1 MIIDDLRGCKS
12 ETEINTVFEK
22 YNIVDI
28 KDKIKHL
35 KEAVF
40 NPICSRQDLDL
51 ETELAIWIEVL
62 LMGDWKLNY
71 LYQKLGF

>member
-1 MIIDDLRGCKS
+1 MIINDLRECKS
-12 ETEINTVFEK
+12 ETEINAIFEK

-28 KDKIKHL
+28 KDKIKYL

-40 NPICSRQDLDL
+40 NPILSRQDIDI
-51 ETELAIWIEVL
+51 ETELNIWIEVL

-71 LYQKLGF
+71 LYKKLGF